1 MPQLTHFNGKPI
13 DTSKT
18 NVNFQVDLIANP
30 LGIINRLND
39 SQDIEVETNYI
50 SKFVRL
56 EMEKMFKGKKP
67 LDEILEYFLNYM
79 YEVNQKEYDQLF
91 DFIERLNRQEKIEF
105 IKEIISKGIPIHQ
118 APFWDNINILG
129 LRNLYKYTGVGR
141 CKFNGIENEFVY
153 GEKYYMLLKH
163 LTSGKL
169 SSRSSESLNIRNLP
183 VKSEAMKYY
192 KTPYSN
198 TPIKIG
204 EMEHIGM
211 GLANSAENGSLNEPK
226 KLTDAYANNEIDRVA
241 FIEAQLTEN
250 PFDFDFENSNT
261 ESINSKIAHAFMNCI
276 GFDLVDDENEEN
288 ED

>member
-1 MPQLTHFNGKPI
+1 
-13 DTSKT
+13 
-18 NVNFQVDLIANP
+18 
-30 LGIINRLND
+30 
-39 SQDIEVETNYI
+39 
-50 SKFVRL
+50 
-56 EMEKMFKGKKP
+56 
-67 LDEILEYFLNYM
+67 M

-204 EMEHIGM
+204 KFCRCKT
-211 GLANSAENGSLNEPK
+211 S
-226 KLTDAYANNEIDRVA
+226 
-241 FIEAQLTEN
+241 
-250 PFDFDFENSNT
+250 
-261 ESINSKIAHAFMNCI
+261 
-276 GFDLVDDENEEN
+276 
-288 ED
+288 